1 MVSNAEI
8 SRLERE
14 LGQARTAALSSG
26 AGVQSRLQAL
36 QIAYAC
42 IYFKI
47 SPLRPLTL
55 FC

>member
-1 MVSNAEI
+1 MVSNTEI
-8 SRLERE
+8 SHLERE

-36 QIAYAC
+36 QIAYAGKRHP
-42 IYFKI
+42 FPF
-47 SPLRPLTL
+47 SRPLTL

>member
-8 SRLERE
+8 SHLERE

-36 QIAYAC
+36 QIAYAETSSLSLLC
-42 IYFKI
+42 
-47 SPLRPLTL
+47 PLTL